1 MTTTDVSIIGV
12 GMHPFGRHD
21 PALSGMAMGA
31 KATQLALADTGLR
44 WSEIG
49 YAVGGSNVSGKPDT
63 LVGVLGLTGVPFVN
77 VRNGC
82 ATGGVALA
90 TAANAIRAGETD
102 LALALGFDKH
112 ARGAFAASPADYGH
126 GNWYA
131 ETGLMVT
138 TQFFAVKIARYLR
151 EHDIDA
157 GTLAKV
163 EQLLLLAV
171 LAQPGLGHVVDLRAG
186 IGVL

>member
-1 MTTTDVSIIGV
+1 
-12 GMHPFGRHD
+12 
-21 PALSGMAMGA
+21 MAMGA
-31 KATQLALADTGLR
+31 AAGRLALADAGVS
-44 WSEIG
+44 WSDIG

-102 LALALGFDKH
+102 LALVVGFDKH

-126 GNWYA
+126 RDWYG
-131 ETGLMVT
+131 ETGQGVP
-138 TQFFAVKIARYLR
+138 LR
-151 EHDIDA
+151 
-157 GTLAKV
+157 G
-163 EQLLLLAV
+163 
-171 LAQPGLGHVVDLRAG
+171 AQPGRLAA
-186 IGVL
+186 